1 MVAGE
6 ALIDLVAGSGEEL
19 IGHTGGGPFNTART
33 IARLEQPVS
42 FLGRLST
49 DAFGARLRADLSS
62 DGVSLDGVV
71 TTDDPTTLA
80 LAELDESGA
89 ASYRFYVQG
98 TSAPGLRAEDVAGF
112 VAQSAVL
119 YVGGLGLVF
128 EPAADTH
135 ERVVASAGDETL
147 VVLDPNC
154 RPAAIADPQ
163 AYRARL
169 GRMLARTD
177 LLKASVEDLVW
188 LAPDSA
194 PVQAARDMLA
204 LGPALAL
211 ITRGGEGA
219 LLVTESEEMAVGAP
233 RVDVVDTIGAGDAFG
248 GGFVAAWLERGLGR
262 RDLTDVGAAVKATE
276 FACRVAALTCAAAG
290 ASPPR
295 LSELR
300 D

>member
-6 ALIDLVAGSGEEL
+6 ALIDLVAGSGSEL
-19 IGHTGGGPFNTART
+19 VGHTGGGPFNTART

-49 DAFGARLRADLSS
+49 DRFGARLREALSS

-71 TTDDPTTLA
+71 STDDPTTLA
-80 LAELDESGA
+80 LAELDASGA
-89 ASYRFYVQG
+89 ATYRFYLHG
-98 TSAPGLRAEDVAGF
+98 TSAPGLREEDVPGF
-112 VAQSAVL
+112 VFHARVL
-119 YVGGLGLVF
+119 YLGALGLVF
-128 EPAADTH
+128 EPAAATH
-135 ERVVASAGDETL
+135 ERVVASAGEETL

-154 RPAAIADPQ
+154 RPVAIRDPR

-169 GRMLARTD
+169 GRMLRRTD
-177 LLKASVEDLVW
+177 VLKASVEDLAW
-188 LAPDSA
+188 LDPDSG
-194 PVQAARDMLA
+194 PVEAARAMLA
-204 LGPALAL
+204 RGPALAL
-211 ITRGGEGA
+211 VTRGSEGA
-219 LLVTESEEMAVGAP
+219 LLVTEADDIPVGAP

-262 RDLTDVGAAVKATE
+262 RDLADVRAAVEATG
-276 FACRVAALTCAAAG
+276 FACRVAALTCARAG

-300 D
+300 H